1 MLKIG
6 HVTWLAHICVRHGQ
20 VDRELQKMGNAN
32 GQLTLSWMKGL
43 TLSKGKLTVLYL
55 SRLISNSTTCFFLDS
70 PSDKAV
76 ATEDPG

>member
-1 MLKIG
+1 MVSSYCI
-6 HVTWLAHICVRHGQ
+6 RNDQ
-20 VDRELQKMGNAN
+20 VDD
-32 GQLTLSWMKGL
+32 QLTLSWMKGL

>member
-1 MLKIG
+1 MLGIE
-6 HVTWLAHICVRHGQ
+6 HFTWSAHICVRHEQ
-20 VDRELQKMGNAN
+20 VDSVLQKMGKSH
-32 GQLTLSWMKGL
+32 GKLTLSWMKGL